1 MKDAI
6 HYTKEPLL
14 PSRDSNPN
22 SADQNRFTTIR
33 RGGNKVGKVGLEPT
47 TPRVSGE
54 CSNQLSYIPIKV
66 ERVGLEPNISDFSD
80 QRELT
85 ICATSPWLPI

>member
-1 MKDAI
+1 MFARPLGLEPRTTI
-6 HYTKEPLL
+6 LETVMLPLHYGRVLWFLK
-14 PSRDSNPN
+14 DSNPN

-33 RGGNKVGKVGLEPT
+33 RGGNKVGKVGLEP
-47 TPRVSGE
+47 
-54 CSNQLSYIPIKV
+54 
-66 ERVGLEPNISDFSD
+66 NISDFSD